1 MFRSACI
8 ILIAIPLAVTGAA
21 SAQANTNACGLLS
34 RAAIAKATGLQVA
47 KGKPGPPIS
56 GSLSNC
62 AWQGS
67 NGTKIIVT
75 LADAPH
81 MQVTMQSQLQSGATQ
96 LPGIGTSAVGTAGND
111 ETEGGYNISIL
122 DPKGGVA
129 ISILGNAGTGERTT
143 ALAKQ
148 IELHRTFQRP
158 LPEFSNP

>member
-1 MFRSACI
+1 MLRSCI
-8 ILIAIPLAVTGAA
+8 ILIAILLAFAVAA
-21 SAQANTNACGLLS
+21 SAQANTNACTLLS
-34 RAAIAKATGLQVA
+34 RAAIVKATGLQVA
-47 KGKPGPPIS
+47 KGKPGLPIA

-67 NGTKIIVT
+67 NGTRIIVT
-75 LADAPH
+75 LAEASH

-111 ETEGGYNISIL
+111 ETEGGYNMSIL

-143 ALAKQ
+143 ALAKL
-148 IELHRTFQRP
+148 IESHR
-158 LPEFSNP
+158 